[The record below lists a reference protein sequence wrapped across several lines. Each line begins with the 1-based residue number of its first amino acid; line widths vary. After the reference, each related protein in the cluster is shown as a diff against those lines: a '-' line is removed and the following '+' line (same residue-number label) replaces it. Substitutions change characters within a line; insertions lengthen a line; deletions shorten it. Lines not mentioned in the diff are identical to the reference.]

1 MWPDNTSLH
10 NKKGT
15 STIFFDITKL
25 IEGPATMYLV
35 LAGSSTV
42 Q

>member
-1 MWPDNTSLH
+1 MWPDNTYYTI
-10 NKKGT
+10 KKGT

-25 IEGPATMYLV
+25 IEGPATMYPV